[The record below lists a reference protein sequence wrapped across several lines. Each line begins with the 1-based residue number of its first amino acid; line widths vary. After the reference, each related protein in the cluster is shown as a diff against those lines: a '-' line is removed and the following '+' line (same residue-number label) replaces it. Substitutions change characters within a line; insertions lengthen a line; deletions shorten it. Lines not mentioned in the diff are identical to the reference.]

1 LRAIKAGTE
10 AIAEIDMS
18 SQSGSGGIS
27 LRGFESASHGTEFS
41 SYISALE
48 SFDRLEQLQE
58 LKALGHE
65 RTGINAG
72 AQVLDVGCGFG
83 LETLR
88 LARLVAPD
96 GLVAGC
102 DLSPDFLAEA
112 RRRANAANLDI
123 AFEQARV
130 EALPYPSRS
139 FSIVGSERLLIYVPD
154 IAQAASEIRRVLHPG
169 GRIACIEP
177 DISTSTLNLANRTLV
192 RRVMGHEADANVAH
206 GWLPGQLSGILKN
219 VGFTDLRLA
228 TRVVVFSPELA
239 AGYFAQCGRS
249 AAADGAISDSEL
261 QDWNSGIETLH
272 KEDKL
277 FASVGYFLFTATA

>member
-1 LRAIKAGTE
+1 
-10 AIAEIDMS
+10 MPN
-18 SQSGSGGIS
+18 QSDSGGIS
-27 LRGFESASHGTEFS
+27 LKGFESASHGTEFS

-48 SFDRLEQLQE
+48 SFDRIEQLQE

-72 AQVLDVGCGFG
+72 AHVLDVGCGFG
-83 LETLR
+83 LETPR
-88 LARLVAPD
+88 LARLVTPG

-130 EALPYPSRS
+130 EALGYPSQS
-139 FSIVGSERLLIYVPD
+139 FGIVWSERLLIYVPD
-154 IAQAASEIRRVLHPG
+154 LAQAASEMRRVLRPG

-177 DISTSTLNLANRTLV
+177 DISTSTLNLENRSMV
-192 RRVMGHEADANVAH
+192 RRVMGHEADTNVAH
-206 GWLPGQLSGILKN
+206 GWLPGQLGGILKN
-219 VGFTDLRLA
+219 VGFSDIRLA

-239 AGYFAQCGRS
+239 AGYFTECGRS
-249 AAADGAISDSEL
+249 AAADHVISDSEL
-261 QDWNSGIETLH
+261 RDWNSGIETLLR
-272 KEDKL
+272 EDRL
-277 FASVGYFLFTATA
+277 FASVGYVLFTAAA